1 MTKRSEK
8 NGPYLQGA
16 TDNMKCDRCGTMLC
30 LGTDTNGVGTEWCP
44 AGCFNRV
51 VPRRRS
57 SCPECGE
64 GIWDAELGCRE
75 CGHGWKVRA
84 FTPVLTG
91 QLSAAQKRRAQLPQG
106 VAPFARRLSSSVGSG
121 SFLFTF
127 S

>member
-44 AGCFNRV
+44 AGCFSRV

-57 SCPECGE
+57 SCPACGE
-64 GIWDAELGCRE
+64 GIWDADLGCRE
-75 CGHGWKVRA
+75 CGHGWTVRA
-84 FTPVLTG
+84 CPWDGQSAFWRAPGSVRGHEVLREG
-91 QLSAAQKRRAQLPQG
+91 EEEAA
-106 VAPFARRLSSSVGSG
+106 
-121 SFLFTF
+121 
-127 S
+127 